1 MSFTSASFVMSA
13 SVWNG
18 GPAPDRPEVAL
29 LGRSNVGKSSLLN
42 RLVGHRSLAK
52 VSATPGKTR
61 LLNYFS
67 VAEPKPWYLVD
78 LPGYGFA
85 KRSKTERE
93 GYAQLIWGY
102 LSKRETLFNLLLL
115 IDSRLEPQALDLA
128 MIEQLA
134 EAGVPFTLVFT
145 KADKLS
151 TSQLRQSVD
160 RFMAVLAPNWEELPQ
175 HVVTSA
181 SSGLGI
187 DSLRAFLTEH
197 LSKH

>member
-1 MSFTSASFVMSA
+1 
-13 SVWNG
+13 
-18 GPAPDRPEVAL
+18 
-29 LGRSNVGKSSLLN
+29 
-42 RLVGHRSLAK
+42 
-52 VSATPGKTR
+52 
-61 LLNYFS
+61 
-67 VAEPKPWYLVD
+67 
-78 LPGYGFA
+78 
-85 KRSKTERE
+85 
-93 GYAQLIWGY
+93 
-102 LSKRETLFNLLLL
+102 
-115 IDSRLEPQALDLA
+115 

-160 RFMAVLAPNWEELPQ
+160 RFMAVLAPSWEELPQ

-187 DSLRAFLTEH
+187 DSLRAYLTEH